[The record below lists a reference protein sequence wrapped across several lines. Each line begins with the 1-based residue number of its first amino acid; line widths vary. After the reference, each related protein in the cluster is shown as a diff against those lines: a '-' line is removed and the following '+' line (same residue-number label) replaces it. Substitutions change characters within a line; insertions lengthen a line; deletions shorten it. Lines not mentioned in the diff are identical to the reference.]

1 MSLSFSH
8 RARLTASSGLLLVLS
23 ILLQACSSPPR
34 APAVTQAPAASTPA
48 PTAPPEVAPESH
60 PPVSTARTPEEY
72 RQHAARHVYHHHA
85 SHLFSGP
92 MPPLLQAV
100 GVLDIEIG
108 PKGEVRRLNWLR
120 PPAHV
125 PEVMRQIEQL
135 IHRAAPYPAPL
146 HLHSVTYT
154 DTWLWHQSGRFQLH
168 TLSEGQLG
176 AIETTAA
183 QEPKRRAARRTP
195 QGQTP
200 TLTAKCAHPAS
211 PTSSSPAYC

>member
-34 APAVTQAPAASTPA
+34 APAVTQAPAASTHA
-48 PTAPPEVAPESH
+48 PTAPSDATPESSR
-60 PPVSTARTPEEY
+60 PVSTARTPEEY
-72 RQHAARHVYHHHA
+72 RQHAARHVYDHHA
-85 SHLFSGP
+85 PLLFTGP

-108 PKGEVRRLNWLR
+108 SQGEVRRLNWLR
-120 PPAHV
+120 PPSHV

-176 AIETTAA
+176 VIETTAA
-183 QEPKRRAARRTP
+183 QEPKRRAVRRTP
-195 QGQTP
+195 SAPTS
-200 TLTAKCAHPAS
+200 TLTARCAHPAS
-211 PTSSSPAYC
+211 PSSPSPAYC

>member
-1 MSLSFSH
+1 
-8 RARLTASSGLLLVLS
+8 
-23 ILLQACSSPPR
+23 
-34 APAVTQAPAASTPA
+34 
-48 PTAPPEVAPESH
+48 
-60 PPVSTARTPEEY
+60 
-72 RQHAARHVYHHHA
+72 
-85 SHLFSGP
+85 

-108 PKGEVRRLNWLR
+108 SQGEVRRLNWLR
-120 PPAHV
+120 PPSHV

-154 DTWLWHQSGRFQLH
+154 DTWLWHQSGQFQLH

-183 QEPKRRAARRTP
+183 QEPKRRAVRRT
-195 QGQTP
+195 TP
-200 TLTAKCAHPAS
+200 SPTQTAKCSHTS
-211 PTSSSPAYC
+211 PTYC